1 MILDYRI
8 LWFENNKHYYE
19 LAKPP
24 IEAYLK
30 SLDFNP
36 IFEYRKDDSDLDQI
50 IHDMDIDLILVDQ
63 NLRKGGKGDKII
75 DTIRKD
81 ELYTEVVFYSQ
92 YRDFQ
97 DKIIKNLQG
106 VFFTDREYLE
116 EKTKKII
123 DLTIKKNQDI
133 SNIRG
138 LFIAGAI
145 DIATQM
151 EEIIIRILKV
161 EDKSLEIFRNQI
173 IQEEFYTDYEKYKLI
188 LSIFKEK
195 LKIVNQIINGR
206 YDEKQKGEAT
216 KIKGELEPLKKT
228 LVEMEEEVINLRNRL
243 AHSKPS
249 LTNKKALICKKSAK
263 EFDEAECLKIRKNFK
278 KHSENLQNIEN
289 IIDKVLLI
297 ELPDEQ
303 SQL

>member
-1 MILDYRI
+1 MILEYRI
-8 LWFENNKHYYE
+8 LWFENNKHYYD
-19 LAKPP
+19 LTKPP

-30 SLDFNP
+30 SLNFNP
-36 IFEYRKDDSDLDQI
+36 IFEYRKDDSDLKQI

-106 VFFTDREYLE
+106 VFFTDREHLE

-133 SNIRG
+133 INIRG
-138 LFIAGAI
+138 LFIAGAV
-145 DIATQM
+145 DLATQM
-151 EEIIIRILKV
+151 EEIIIKILKV

-188 LSIFKEK
+188 LNILKEK
-195 LKIVNQIINGR
+195 LKVVNQIINGR
-206 YDEKQKGEAT
+206 YDKNQKSEAA
-216 KIKGELEPLKKT
+216 KIKSELEPLEKT
-228 LVEMEEEVINLRNRL
+228 LVAMEEEVIKLRNKL

-249 LTNKKALICKKSAK
+249 PTNKKALACKKSAK

-278 KHSENLQNIEN
+278 KHSDNLQKIDNL
-289 IIDKVLLI
+289 IDKIISI
-297 ELPDEQ
+297 ELP
-303 SQL
+303 